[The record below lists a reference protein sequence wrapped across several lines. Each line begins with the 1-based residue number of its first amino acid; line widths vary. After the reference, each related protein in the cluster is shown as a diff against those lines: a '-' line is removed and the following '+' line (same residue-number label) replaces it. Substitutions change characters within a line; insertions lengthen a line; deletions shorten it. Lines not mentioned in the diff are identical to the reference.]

1 MAKNLREL
9 MDFDECDMGSI
20 GDIQIER
27 VTVNRKNRS
36 WDIYIRAGKEIDSST
51 IEKIRCAIKYKFR
64 LSNDIKVIP
73 LTEYFKEKQQEEK
86 LLISN
91 FVKQTDVQKDSAVK
105 EDKAKP
111 KYILGKKTTVKVFPN
126 EKNIDTVKDR
136 IKTGIRCRVKGE
148 VSLDRYAKE
157 ISMIA
162 SDIEETED
170 NNIRV
175 DKSEEKR
182 VELHLHTQMSSMD
195 GVVQAFPEAAE
206 AAKKCGI
213 KVLYGVEAY
222 MVNDGT
228 PVVMGADNSPI
239 DGEYVVLDIET
250 TGLSYL
256 RDRIIEIGAVKIKN
270 GSVCDRFS
278 ALIDPEISIPQ
289 NIVELTGINDEMVA
303 GKPKVSEVLPLFLE
317 FAGNS
322 VLVAHNAR
330 FDISFIKKNAKD
342 MGIDINNQVL
352 DTLTL
357 SKLVFPE
364 LKKHKLDIVAK
375 HLNIKLENHHRAVD
389 DAECAGMILMKCM
402 EVIKG
407 KGASTLSPL
416 F

>member
-1 MAKNLREL
+1 MAKNLKEL
-9 MDFDECDMGSI
+9 VDFDEGDMGSI
-20 GDIQIER
+20 GDIHIER

-51 IEKIRCAIKYKFR
+51 IEKIRCAIKYKFK

-73 LTEYFKEKQQEEK
+73 LTEYLKEKQQEEK

-105 EDKAKP
+105 EDKAKS
-111 KYILGKKTTVKVFPN
+111 KYILGKKTDDEITPLKEVN
-126 EKNIDTVKDR
+126 ELSGKITITD
-136 IKTGIRCRVKGE
+136 
-148 VSLDRYAKE
+148 
-157 ISMIA
+157 
-162 SDIEETED
+162 
-170 NNIRV
+170 
-175 DKSEEKR
+175 
-182 VELHLHTQMSSMD
+182 H

-407 KGASTLSPL
+407 EGASTLSPL